1 MSIDIT
7 TIENKYFDHSHGKEL
22 IVSFINPDTISID
35 IWQLGQ
41 DVDKNP
47 DCRSSVTINLQTDQI
62 KILKG

>member
-7 TIENKYFDHSHGKEL
+7 TIENKYYDHRHGKEL
-22 IVSFINPDTISID
+22 VISFLDYDTISID
-35 IWQLGQ
+35 LWRLGQ

-47 DCRSSVTINLQTDQI
+47 DCLSSVTIDLQTNQI